1 MSIFYKYVCVK
12 DLSLL
17 SRKVWSVFVSK
28 SVSGELSESLGSS
41 KGETFGAVPVGR
53 GGAFG
58 VAGVGLVGKF

>member
-1 MSIFYKYVCVK
+1 MSK
-12 DLSLL
+12 
-17 SRKVWSVFVSK
+17 
-28 SVSGELSESLGSS
+28 VSGELLSEVLGSS